1 MENSE
6 IAEPTSKNTAPSMEN
21 PGEILSE
28 ARKKLGISQAKMA
41 ELLNLSRSKLVAV
54 EENRFEELAAPVF
67 ARGYLRAYARQVQV
81 DVERVEAA
89 YDNLPSVKQEETADH
104 QLFRTATTH
113 HLNKTGMAVP
123 IGIAI
128 LVVLLIVTWW
138 AQDDA
143 PAPAAPDAVQL
154 QEPAAVTPPVGQV
167 TPTATGDTPPPAIGG
182 EPTELAES
190 NQPETLPPPQMTEAE
205 PMATVDL
212 STPAPSP
219 TPEVATAAGQGEL
232 FADQSAPE
240 PAEPRDVIVGSEVEA
255 ELLEFQFSGECW
267 LEVYNGLG
275 ELMYNDLHQDGDQ
288 VTLRGVGPFDV
299 LLGDSRHVD
308 LNYQGEPVEI
318 QPRPNDVIARVR
330 VGVEQ

>member
-6 IAEPTSKNTAPSMEN
+6 NTEPTSNNTAPSLEN

-28 ARKKLGISQAKMA
+28 ARKKLGISQTKMA

-67 ARGYLRAYARQVQV
+67 ARGYLRAYAQQVQV

-89 YDNLPSVKQEETADH
+89 YDNLPSVKEEEVADH

-143 PAPAAPDAVQL
+143 PAPAATDTVQL
-154 QEPAAVTPPVGQV
+154 EESAAPASPGGQA
-167 TPTATGDTPPPAIGG
+167 TSTATGDTPSPAIGG
-182 EPTELAES
+182 EPVELVEP
-190 NQPETLPPPQMTEAE
+190 NQPEPLPAPQMPEAQ
-205 PMATVDL
+205 PSATVDV
-212 STPAPSP
+212 STPAP
-219 TPEVATAAGQGEL
+219 TPELASVAEQGEL
-232 FADQSAPE
+232 LVDDSASE
-240 PAEPRDVIVGSEVEA
+240 PVEPRDVIVGSVVEA

-288 VTLRGVGPFDV
+288 VTLRGAGPFDV
-299 LLGDSRHVD
+299 LLGDSRHVE

>member
-6 IAEPTSKNTAPSMEN
+6 ITEPTSKDTAPSLEN

-28 ARKKLGISQAKMA
+28 ARKKLGISQTKMA

-67 ARGYLRAYARQVQV
+67 ARGYLRAYAQQVQV

-89 YDNLPSVKQEETADH
+89 YDNLPSVKEEETADH

-143 PAPAAPDAVQL
+143 PAPAATDAVQL
-154 QEPAAVTPPVGQV
+154 EESAAVTPPGGQANA
-167 TPTATGDTPPPAIGG
+167 TATGDTPSPATAG
-182 EPTELAES
+182 EPVDPVEPY
-190 NQPETLPPPQMTEAE
+190 QPETLPPQQMSEAQPSASGE
-205 PMATVDL
+205 V
-212 STPAPSP
+212 STPAP
-219 TPEVATAAGQGEL
+219 TPEPATVTEPGEL
-232 FADQSAPE
+232 FADDSVTE
-240 PAEPRDVIVGSEVEA
+240 PAAPRDVIVGSVVEA

-288 VTLRGVGPFDV
+288 VTLRGAGPFDV
-299 LLGDSRHVD
+299 LLGDSRHVE